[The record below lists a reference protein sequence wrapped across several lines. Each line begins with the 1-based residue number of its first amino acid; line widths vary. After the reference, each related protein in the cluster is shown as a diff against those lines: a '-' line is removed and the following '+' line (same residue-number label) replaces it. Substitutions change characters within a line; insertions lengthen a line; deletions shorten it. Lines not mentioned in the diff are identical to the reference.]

1 MPSHILHLLK
11 YNTKFIR
18 YYSLEKPHPI
28 FKEKIVKEFPNIS
41 VNKMLF
47 VGDTIYTD
55 IQLANESGMKSCL
68 VLTGNSK
75 LDTIKNY
82 VIEPDIIINT
92 IWDLRKLIAI

>member
-1 MPSHILHLLK
+1 
-11 YNTKFIR
+11 
-18 YYSLEKPHPI
+18 
-28 FKEKIVKEFPNIS
+28 
-41 VNKMLF
+41 MLF